1 MSKPSFTTLVFLQPK
16 EQKKKK
22 HKTDES
28 KLVMTALRTTPALGE
43 QRSRFIR
50 SADDPG
56 LLAQRITHTI
66 AHTIAHP

>member
-1 MSKPSFTTLVFLQPK
+1 MGKPSFTTLVFLQPK
-16 EQKKKK
+16 EQKTQK

-28 KLVMTALRTTPALGE
+28 KQVETPLRTTPALGE

-66 AHTIAHP
+66 AHTIARP

>member
-28 KLVMTALRTTPALGE
+28 KQTDDDCSKNHTSFRWTAIQDLSDQLM
-43 QRSRFIR
+43 I
-50 SADDPG
+50 
-56 LLAQRITHTI
+56 LACWCRG
-66 AHTIAHP
+66 